1 MPMFRESRPPE
12 QSLLTLERP
21 LPPPQGPIARDRFEL
36 CFKLRGW
43 ILQRIARDRGR
54 FLDEDVRREELA
66 RIQKEQAHLRGLV
79 QHVDTA
85 LGYLQAASDQDFLHY
100 PIFYK
105 ALWELMKE
113 KGWDREPVSRK
124 I

>member
-1 MPMFRESRPPE
+1 MFRESRTPE
-12 QSLLTLERP
+12 QPLLTLERP
-21 LPPPQGPIARDRFEL
+21 HPPLQGPITQDRFEL
-36 CFKLRGW
+36 RLKLRGW

-54 FLDEDVRREELA
+54 FLDEDVRQEELA
-66 RIQKEQAHLRGLV
+66 RVAKEQAHLRGLV

-85 LGYLQAASDQDFLHY
+85 LSYLQAASDQDFQHY

-113 KGWDREPVSRK
+113 RGWDREPVSRK
-124 I
+124 T